1 MTSVSSLPATRQVA
15 VVVPCAGDLGDL
27 PELVDGLLA
36 QEAAEPWRVIFV
48 DNGLAA
54 GPRSLLERER
64 SRLPDTQI
72 VDESTRG
79 IGPARNAGVAA
90 SLAEVIVFVDADDIP
105 APGWL
110 AALVGAIEPGTI
122 VGGHLETRSLNPLW
136 LANTRGAAGDGTP
149 YLCEGL
155 FPVAPGGNMAI
166 TRRDFEAVGGFAQ
179 DARPLEDFDFCLRA
193 WEHGLQVRLE
203 ETAVLHYR
211 LRSRPRDLYRQ
222 GFNYGRSRAR
232 VYRDL
237 VDRGLVRR
245 IAVPGWKSWIRL
257 VLALPGA
264 LVHHRSRATAA
275 WIAGNRFGRTVGSVR
290 HGVVY
295 L

>member
-1 MTSVSSLPATRQVA
+1 MSGSPMSPPVA
-15 VVVPCAGDLGDL
+15 VVVPCAGDLTDL
-27 PELVDGLLA
+27 PELVEGLLA
-36 QEAAEPWRVIFV
+36 QKAAVPWHVVFV
-48 DNGLAA
+48 DNGLAP
-54 GPRSLLERER
+54 GPRSVLERER
-64 SRLPDTQI
+64 SRLPHAEI
-72 VDESTRG
+72 VEEATRG

-90 SLAEVIVFVDADDIP
+90 GRAEVIVFVDADDIP

-110 AALVGAIEPGTI
+110 AALVDAVEPGTI
-122 VGGHLETRSLNPLW
+122 VGGHLETRELNPVW
-136 LANTRGAAGDGTP
+136 LAETRGAPGDGTP

-166 TRRDFEAVGGFAQ
+166 TRRDFEAVGGFAP

-193 WEHGLQVRLE
+193 WDHGLAVRLE
-203 ETAVLHYR
+203 RSAVLHYR

-237 VDRGLVRR
+237 LDRGLVRR
-245 IAVPGWKSWIRL
+245 VAVPGWKSWARL
-257 VLALPGA
+257 VLALPPA
-264 LVHHRSRATAA
+264 LVRPRSRATAA
-275 WIAGNRFGRTVGSVR
+275 WIAGNRLGRAAGSLR
-290 HGVVY
+290 YRVVY